1 MKKIVHKPAAPI
13 YAAAVVWILYALLFP
28 LYRVGHFALCAAA
41 SAAVYLGAHRHFPPI
56 IQYLSPTVKKKRRR
70 PPRNGAPLY

>member
-41 SAAVYLGAHRHFPPI
+41 SALP
-56 IQYLSPTVKKKRRR
+56 KRAATMR
-70 PPRNGAPLY
+70 PR

>member
-28 LYRVGHFALCAAA
+28 LYLSLIHILAL
-41 SAAVYLGAHRHFPPI
+41 
-56 IQYLSPTVKKKRRR
+56 TRRSSFSTQM
-70 PPRNGAPLY
+70 PLLNSLAF

>member
-28 LYRVGHFALCAAA
+28 LYRVNALFQAGCIVI
-41 SAAVYLGAHRHFPPI
+41 AAV
-56 IQYLSPTVKKKRRR
+56 SSW
-70 PPRNGAPLY
+70 

>member
-28 LYRVGHFALCAAA
+28 LSESSGAAP
-41 SAAVYLGAHRHFPPI
+41 VRWI
-56 IQYLSPTVKKKRRR
+56 
-70 PPRNGAPLY
+70 